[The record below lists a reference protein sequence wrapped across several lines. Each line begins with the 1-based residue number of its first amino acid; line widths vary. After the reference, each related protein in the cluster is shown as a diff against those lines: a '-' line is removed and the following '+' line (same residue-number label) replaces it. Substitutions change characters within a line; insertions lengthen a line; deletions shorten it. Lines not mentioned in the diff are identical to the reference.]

1 MDVLCLGIL
10 VADVIARPLV
20 ELPGKGRLALVDDMQ
35 LHTGGCALNTGI
47 ALRRL
52 GVSTGI
58 MGKVGKDGFGDFLLK
73 SMEKEGLDIRGV
85 KIEEGIYTSSTMV
98 MVDPDGERRF
108 LHYIGANGKFG
119 LKDVDWEIMAEA
131 RILHVA
137 GAMVMPALDGQPL
150 AELLKKTKEM
160 KKVTSLDTV
169 WDRSGRWLPL
179 IEEALPYVDYFLPSL
194 EEARMLSKRE
204 TPEAI
209 AEFFLKKGVGIV
221 GIKMG
226 EEGCY
231 VTDGKNEIK
240 TPTHK
245 VEAVDTT
252 GAGDAFV
259 GGFLTGVIE
268 GWDLAFTS
276 RFANN
281 AVGAFCV
288 QGIGASS
295 GIKSREEI
303 IAFIE
308 SRG

>member
-10 VADVIARPLV
+10 VADVIARPVV
-20 ELPGKGRLALVDDMQ
+20 EFPGKGRLVLVDDIQ

-73 SMEKEGLDIRGV
+73 IMEQEGLDIRGI
-85 KIEEGIYTSSTMV
+85 KKEEGIYTSSTMV

-108 LHYIGANGKFG
+108 VHYIGANGRFG
-119 LKDVDWEIMAEA
+119 LRDIDWEIMAEA

-137 GAMVMPALDGQPL
+137 GAMVMPALDGKPL
-150 AELLKKTKEM
+150 SELLKKAKEM
-160 KKVTSLDTV
+160 KKITSLDTV
-169 WDRSGRWLPL
+169 WDISGRWLTL
-179 IEEALPYVDYFLPSL
+179 IEEALPYVDYFLPSF
-194 EEARMLSKRE
+194 EEAKMLSGE
-204 TPEAI
+204 EEPAAI
-209 AEFFLKKGVGIV
+209 AEFFLKKGAGVV

-226 EEGCY
+226 AKGCY
-231 VTDGKNEIK
+231 VADGETEIT
-240 TPTHK
+240 TPAYK
-245 VEAVDTT
+245 VQAVDTT

-259 GGFLTGVIE
+259 GGFLAGVIE
-268 GWDLAFTS
+268 GWELEFTS
-276 RFANN
+276 RFAN

-288 QGIGASS
+288 QGIGASP

-303 IAFIE
+303 IAFME
-308 SRG
+308 SRE